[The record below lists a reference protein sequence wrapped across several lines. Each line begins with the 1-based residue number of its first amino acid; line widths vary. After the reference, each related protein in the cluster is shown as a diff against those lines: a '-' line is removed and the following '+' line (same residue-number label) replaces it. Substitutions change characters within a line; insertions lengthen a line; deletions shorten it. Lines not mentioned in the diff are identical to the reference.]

1 MVSQNFPE
9 VKVNPKVGGVGG
21 NINQTTLLKRYGDL
35 VFHNVVK
42 KNLNYICVKTVGH
55 LQGKQVL
62 NGGIRSLLV
71 KKYIHHGEY
80 CINLPSLSDVE
91 SPPLCYSL
99 KYLGCKIE

>member
-9 VKVNPKVGGVGG
+9 VKVIPKVGGVGG

-42 KNLNYICVKTVGH
+42 KKLINYICVKSVHAGH

-62 NGGIRSLLV
+62 NGDI
-71 KKYIHHGEY
+71 
-80 CINLPSLSDVE
+80 
-91 SPPLCYSL
+91 
-99 KYLGCKIE
+99 CKVNRY